1 MYKHVLK
8 ERGQIFAEG
17 VLLPGPHVCAA
28 GLKVG
33 RQLGMLA
40 CTLTAKNS
48 VAIAAGKTLTVTFQD
63 AGSEGGPYSDHSS
76 HAVTLAGGLR
86 VGPGGV
92 AARIMLP
99 PDARDWIRVRL
110 ACDDEAASGAL
121 DIFVEYLAR

>member
-17 VLLPGPHVCAA
+17 VALPGPHVCAA

-33 RQLGMLA
+33 RQLGTLA

-63 AGSEGGPYSDHSS
+63 AGSEGGAYSDHSS
-76 HAVTLAGGLR
+76 HAVTLAGALH
-86 VGPGGV
+86 VGQGGV
-92 AARIMLP
+92 VARIVLP
-99 PDARDWIRVRL
+99 LDARDWIKVKL
-110 ACDDEAASGAL
+110 ACDDETASGTV